1 MSQTKSFLRNFS
13 EISLVEQ
20 INSEYKYT
28 PHYFHVRKFAQNLVK
43 IKIFIKMFVTH
54 FNVLVYYVII

>member
-1 MSQTKSFLRNFS
+1 MEKSFLRNFS

-28 PHYFHVRKFAQNLVK
+28 PHYFHVRKFAQILIK
-43 IKIFIKMFVTH
+43 IKIFIKMFPKLRNMNIDH
-54 FNVLVYYVII
+54 CLIK